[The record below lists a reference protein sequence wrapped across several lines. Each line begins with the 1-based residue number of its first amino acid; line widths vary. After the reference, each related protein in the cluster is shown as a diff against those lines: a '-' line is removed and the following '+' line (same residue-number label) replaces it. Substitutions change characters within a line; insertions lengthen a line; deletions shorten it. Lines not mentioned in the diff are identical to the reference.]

1 MNLLQVLNEPLL
13 YANHC
18 SGYRRKSKE
27 AKRMSARSQGI
38 YDRAGPGGIRK
49 VPKWLKPGARG
60 MNWGQTEETMVTDK
74 ISGCSLVA

>member
-1 MNLLQVLNEPLL
+1 
-13 YANHC
+13 
-18 SGYRRKSKE
+18 
-27 AKRMSARSQGI
+27 MSARSQGI

-49 VPKWLKPGARG
+49 VHKWLKPGARG